1 MPTAIRQLMSFA
13 ITFLFLL
20 FLSCNGEITSSSS
33 SSSVISSR
41 TLDSFGNYIQLS
53 HAKEA
58 TTTGRPV
65 VVAVVEDSS
74 SSSSFIVAISFG
86 KSPVL
91 RKIQLPLSMEEK
103 DTSSSSPFI
112 ACCFTGVKGDA
123 NWLLQQI
130 REYFSQVW
138 ERYDMA
144 TQLSTP
150 TIAHVIARLL
160 GRFAAQSEEHEWQS
174 ALGLPGKNDR
184 EDRTRHSSWGRPLG
198 VQTMILSSQLSSS
211 STLSSRF
218 QAKGPGLLL
227 VEPSGRILHPLAKS
241 KSGLVSVAAMGKESD
256 KIQSRLLRLFQV
268 KQKGKNN
275 IDPIISLS
283 DNDEDSMST
292 STSSWEELPPT
303 LEICRDTLIRVL
315 IEEATHNNGNKNSR
329 NEKQETTDN
338 IMVETFSSNRG
349 QIERSLYRYEN
360 SNNFYLVSS

>member
-1 MPTAIRQLMSFA
+1 MPTTIRELTSFA

-20 FLSCNGEITSSSS
+20 FISSCDGEITSSSS
-33 SSSVISSR
+33 SLISSR
-41 TLDSFGNYIQLS
+41 TLDSYGNYVQLS

-58 TTTGRPV
+58 TTLGRPV

-74 SSSSFIVAISFG
+74 SSSSFIVAISLG

-91 RKIQLPLSMEEK
+91 RKIQLPLSTEEK

-130 REYFSQVW
+130 RKYFSQVW

-144 TQLSTP
+144 TQLTTP
-150 TIAHVIARLL
+150 TIAHIISRLL

-184 EDRTRHSSWGRPLG
+184 EDRAGYSSWSRPLG
-198 VQTMILSSQLSSS
+198 VQTMILSSQSS
-211 STLSSRF
+211 SSRF
-218 QAKGPGLLL
+218 QTQGPGLLL
-227 VEPSGRILHPLAKS
+227 VEPSGRILNPLAKS

-268 KQKGKNN
+268 NHKGTNN
-275 IDPIISLS
+275 IDPIIPLS
-283 DNDEDSMST
+283 ANDEGST

-303 LEICRDTLIRVL
+303 LETCRDTLIRGL
-315 IEEATHNNGNKNSR
+315 IEEATHNNSNKDSTNM
-329 NEKQETTDN
+329 KQDTSED
-338 IMVETFSSNRG
+338 IMVETFSSDRG

-360 SNNFYLVSS
+360 SNNFFLVSS